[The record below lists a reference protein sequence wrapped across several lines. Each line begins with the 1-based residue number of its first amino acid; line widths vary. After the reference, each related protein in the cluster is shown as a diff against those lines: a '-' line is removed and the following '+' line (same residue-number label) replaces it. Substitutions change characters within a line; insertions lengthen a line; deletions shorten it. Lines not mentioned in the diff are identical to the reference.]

1 MMIELQAQVALISD
15 QNNKNFNGTL
25 LLKHL
30 LDVKFELA
38 DLIKEIPTRAIPA
51 NNSTPTL
58 PALTGRTR
66 VFDQSSN
73 TRVRPVIGQTLS
85 DRSAH
90 QLVGQACPT
99 SAWLVLSDQSGTLL
113 DRCLPIRASWSTGAH
128 RSDQAG
134 RPVCTGQ
141 ISLID
146 RVPVE
151 HWWVCSTGACSTG
164 AGSTG
169 GSTILTIIESDRI
182 EWDDDLETNSSERLN
197 RQRSNR
203 AVRRTG
209 LFDRCTHQCSTRTL
223 VEHPVR
229 PVNRS
234 DNLGRLAHW
243 STRLTRSPDL
253 IGRYRSSRMPDW
265 SDRNNQALVGQ
276 ACPTSW

>member
-1 MMIELQAQVALISD
+1 MVPLQLDADDATQDNL
-15 QNNKNFNGTL
+15 FN
-25 LLKHL
+25 
-30 LDVKFELA
+30 
-38 DLIKEIPTRAIPA
+38 
-51 NNSTPTL
+51 TL

-146 RVPVE
+146 RYIEHTPVE
-151 HWWVCSTGACSTG
+151 QAAVEQGCSTGAP
-164 AGSTG
+164 
-169 GSTILTIIESDRI
+169 
-182 EWDDDLETNSSERLN
+182 TNVQPE
-197 RQRSNR
+197 
-203 AVRRTG
+203 
-209 LFDRCTHQCSTRTL
+209 
-223 VEHPVR
+223 
-229 PVNRS
+229 
-234 DNLGRLAHW
+234 HW
-243 STRLTRSPDL
+243 SNTPFD
-253 IGRYRSSRMPDW
+253 
-265 SDRNNQALVGQ
+265 Q
-276 ACPTSW
+276 

>member
-1 MMIELQAQVALISD
+1 MTTFKRPRDFCPLVKSIKRWEATSKKHHAPGGID
-15 QNNKNFNGTL
+15 Q
-25 LLKHL
+25 
-30 LDVKFELA
+30 
-38 DLIKEIPTRAIPA
+38 RQPA
-51 NNSTPTL
+51 L

-146 RVPVE
+146 RYVPV
-151 HWWVCSTGACSTG
+151 
-164 AGSTG
+164 GS
-169 GSTILTIIESDRI
+169 
-182 EWDDDLETNSSERLN
+182 
-197 RQRSNR
+197 
-203 AVRRTG
+203 A
-209 LFDRCTHQCSTRTL
+209 
-223 VEHPVR
+223 
-229 PVNRS
+229 
-234 DNLGRLAHW
+234 W
-243 STRLTRSPDL
+243 ST
-253 IGRYRSSRMPDW
+253 
-265 SDRNNQALVGQ
+265 N
-276 ACPTSW
+276 